1 MTALLDKYGQSLVE
15 DVIKEMRQRAAR
27 QMRAKIETIPDGS
40 YRGLATVDSDGVV
53 NEPLTIDMQ
62 VCVDGSELYFDMSQS
77 SPPCLGPMNSVAA
90 TTKSAIYLAIR
101 HIFPDVPINAGMF
114 EPLHI
119 TEPKGTFLHA
129 EYPRPVSGCAA
140 EVSQRIA
147 EAVFDAL
154 AQAIPDRLFAAPA
167 GTSGNFAVGGG
178 DPARGRDYVMYLF
191 TGGGYGGSPEG
202 DGLTNGCSTIGI
214 SKMQP
219 IEVMEQKYPVL
230 FQEYS
235 LHEGSGGAGR
245 WRGGFGVTYAC
256 TLRRGAASASMVMD
270 HGRTGPNG
278 ALGGAPGGV
287 NTVDVIS
294 RRRLGLPTA
303 ASLQGPGNP
312 ASSRRYRA
320 RLDAGRRR
328 LRRCVRAR
336 AGAGAAGRDAR
347 LLHGGGGGA
356 ALRRGPLRRPTSGG
370 RGGHRSPPQRR
381 ALPGEQLHKAQ
392 NLNVV
397 LPDRIENPSPP
408 ARTADKINRRESCQ
422 PSVGAPY
429 V

>member
-1 MTALLDKYGQSLVE
+1 
-15 DVIKEMRQRAAR
+15 
-27 QMRAKIETIPDGS
+27 
-40 YRGLATVDSDGVV
+40 
-53 NEPLTIDMQ
+53 
-62 VCVDGSELYFDMSQS
+62 
-77 SPPCLGPMNSVAA
+77 
-90 TTKSAIYLAIR
+90 
-101 HIFPDVPINAGMF
+101 MF

-245 WRGGFGVTYAC
+245 QRGGFGVTYAC

-287 NTVDVIS
+287 NTVDVI
-294 RRRLGLPTA
+294 RAGRLGLPAA

-320 RLDAGRRR
+320 GLDAGRRR
-328 LRRCVRAR
+328 LRRRVRAR
-336 AGAGAAGRDAR
+336 AGAGPARRDAR
-347 LLHGGGGGA
+347 LLHGGTRRSSASAWFSAATRLRWMRRPPQPAGA
-356 ALRRGPLRRPTSGG
+356 TDPVGRAPAGTLSGDYPFDERRWSLATAYAQRTRHRRGR
-370 RGGHRSPPQRR
+370 
-381 ALPGEQLHKAQ
+381 
-392 NLNVV
+392 
-397 LPDRIENPSPP
+397 
-408 ARTADKINRRESCQ
+408 
-422 PSVGAPY
+422 
-429 V
+429 